1 MTGGDAVLV
10 PPELAASHVRYS
22 GEAGRR
28 WAAALPGLAAQ
39 LLEQWGLR
47 VDGPSAY
54 GAVALVL
61 PVRRA
66 DGSPAVLKL
75 QPVDQETVGEASA
88 LARWDGHGAVRL
100 LAHDPSSG
108 SMLLERLDASRSL
121 HSVPDDLAA
130 IAVIADLLVEL
141 NAVPAPASLRVLGE
155 VLRPTLEGV
164 VPAVALLGD
173 DLERRLLQECAARLR
188 EVLAEPVGSHLLHWD
203 LHYANV
209 LAALDEP
216 ARWVAIDPKP
226 LAGDPG
232 FELLPALWNRWGDVV
247 RSTDPAA
254 SVLRRFDVM
263 TERLGLD
270 QDRAVAWTLGRVLQD
285 AVWGLTLLGEPR
297 IRPEHRTIAEVLI
310 QRRGRSR
317 RSRSA
322 PVQQ

>member
-1 MTGGDAVLV
+1 MRV

-28 WAAALPGLAAQ
+28 WAAALPDLAA
-39 LLEQWGLR
+39 EFIERWDLR

-61 PVRRA
+61 PVRRL
-66 DGSPAVLKL
+66 DGTPAVLKL
-75 QPVDQETVGEASA
+75 QPVDHETVGEAVA
-88 LARWDGHGAVRL
+88 LALWDGHGAVRL

-130 IAVIADLLVEL
+130 VGVIADLLVEL
-141 NAVPAPASLRVLGE
+141 NAVPAPVGLRSLRE

-164 VPAVALLGD
+164 VPAVARLGD
-173 DLERRLLQECAARLR
+173 DLERRLLRECAARLQ
-188 EVLAEPVGSHLLHWD
+188 EVLAEPVGSRLLHWD

-216 ARWVAIDPKP
+216 SRWVAIDPKP

-232 FELLPALWNRWGDVV
+232 FELLPALWNRWDDVM
-247 RSTDPAA
+247 RSTDPTG

-285 AVWGLTLLGEPR
+285 AVWDLTLLGERR
-297 IRPEHRTIAEVLI
+297 IRPEHQTIAEALI
-310 QRRGRSR
+310 QRRGRSLP
-317 RSRSA
+317 SRSA
-322 PVQQ
+322 PVHQ